1 VPRRLRFLLVVVAA
15 FGFCT
20 DVADASFATR
30 LADVESPLCPPY
42 DFDQVSVSSG
52 TATRTSALAYTGT
65 SALRLTYRGGGGF
78 AYARGVLE
86 NNGTGFEEGDDV
98 WVGAAVYLEPGY
110 YANKGTYADILRLD
124 SYVTDDGW
132 LIPHALAQNVTL
144 ASFSTTELY
153 VQAQARTG
161 EARTLIGPLPSSTL
175 PEGSWNWVELHV
187 KASVTSGEA
196 ITDLRING
204 ISQGLSTVAN
214 RFLGRRN
221 WNRFRAGLVSA
232 GRDAGEVALNI
243 DRMSISPTELGPA
256 AGMP

>member
-15 FGFCT
+15 FGLCT

-204 ISQGLSTVAN
+204 ISQGVSTVAN